1 MTVDRETKATGE
13 LGGFIIGA
21 DVGVDVGLARFVA
34 VKTGEAED
42 AVRNNGGFVAYCSG
56 AIAVVGDMADEFVES
71 RMLEEIEHGWWIEVV
86 GEVDEMF
93 ELVSVNLDAVVGGVV
108 DVGRE
113 VVVLCEVG
121 TAVGLENVT
130 HEADIGAVGGV
141 EAGTFRNRLVSECV
155 EQVELKICGAEEGRT
170 RGDKLGAVGALP
182 VGFVGRRMIAG
193 GAGFRFMFAM
203 LTHKITPL

>member
-1 MTVDRETKATGE
+1 MAIDGETKTTGE
-13 LGGFIIGA
+13 LSGFIIGA
-21 DVGVDVGLARFVA
+21 DVGVDVGLAGFVT

-56 AIAVVGDMADEFVES
+56 AIVVVGDMADEFGES
-71 RMLEEIEHGWWIEVV
+71 RMLEEIEYSWGIEVV

-93 ELVSVNLDAVVGGVV
+93 ELVGINIDTVIGGVV

-113 VVVLCEVG
+113 LVVLCEVG

-141 EAGTFRNRLVSECV
+141 KAGTFRDRLVSESV
-155 EQVELKICGAEEGRT
+155 E
-170 RGDKLGAVGALP
+170 
-182 VGFVGRRMIAG
+182 
-193 GAGFRFMFAM
+193 
-203 LTHKITPL
+203 